1 MYKYYRQQFVS
12 MILLLFR
19 DNTLLLAILIIKV
32 KLLLYIGYN
41 KV

>member
-1 MYKYYRQQFVS
+1 MYKYYRQQFAS